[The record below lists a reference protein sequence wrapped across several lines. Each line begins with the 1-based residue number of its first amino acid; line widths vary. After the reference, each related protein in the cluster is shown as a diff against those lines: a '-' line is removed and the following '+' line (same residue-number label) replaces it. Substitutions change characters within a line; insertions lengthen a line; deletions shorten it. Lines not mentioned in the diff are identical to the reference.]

1 MARKA
6 KRHAKPKARR
16 ISTAPQAEAAGAS
29 TKPAKKAARKELKK
43 AARKP
48 SPTPPTTSPP
58 TQPVAPLAASL
69 DATVLD
75 ALFRTVLSR
84 KGANPAISH
93 SARLL
98 ARGSA
103 KVAQKLGE
111 EAVETVIEAT
121 RGNRDAVVTE
131 SADLLYH
138 LIVVWVDAGVVPAEV
153 WSELKRREGR
163 SGIAEKAARA
173 VTLAAAPHTRKVW

>member
-6 KRHAKPKARR
+6 KRQAKPKAKPKRVAR
-16 ISTAPQAEAAGAS
+16 KALRSEEPR
-29 TKPAKKAARKELKK
+29 KPAKKMAKK
-43 AARKP
+43 AVKKP
-48 SPTPPTTSPP
+48 LPTLLPPLP
-58 TQPVAPLAASL
+58 AASVE
-69 DATVLD
+69 ATVLD

-84 KGANPAISH
+84 KGASPATSH

-98 ARGSA
+98 SRGTA
-103 KVAQKLGE
+103 KIAQKLGE

-138 LIVVWVDAGVVPAEV
+138 LVVVWVDAGVAPAEV
-153 WSELKRREGR
+153 WAELRRREGR

-173 VTLAAAPHTRKVW
+173 VALATTPHTRKVW

>member
-6 KRHAKPKARR
+6 KPAAKAKLPK
-16 ISTAPQAEAAGAS
+16 
-29 TKPAKKAARKELKK
+29 KPLPALLR
-43 AARKP
+43 
-48 SPTPPTTSPP
+48 
-58 TQPVAPLAASL
+58 PLPAVDV

-84 KGANPAISH
+84 KGASPATSH

-98 ARGSA
+98 ARGTA

-138 LIVVWVDAGVVPAEV
+138 LIVVWVDAGVAPAEV
-153 WSELKRREGR
+153 WAELRRREGR
-163 SGIAEKAARA
+163 SGLAEKAARA
-173 VTLAAAPHTRKVW
+173 IALDAGASTRKVW

>member
-6 KRHAKPKARR
+6 KGQAKPKAKPKRVAR
-16 ISTAPQAEAAGAS
+16 KALRAKEPR
-29 TKPAKKAARKELKK
+29 KPAKKMAKKVARKAVKK
-43 AARKP
+43 P
-48 SPTPPTTSPP
+48 LPPLLPP
-58 TQPVAPLAASL
+58 LSAASVE
-69 DATVLD
+69 ATVLD

-84 KGANPAISH
+84 KGASPASSH

-98 ARGSA
+98 SRGTA
-103 KVAQKLGE
+103 KIAQKLGE

-138 LIVVWVDAGVVPAEV
+138 LVVVWVDAGVAPAEV
-153 WSELKRREGR
+153 WAELRRREGR

-173 VTLAAAPHTRKVW
+173 VALATTPHTRKVW

>member
-6 KRHAKPKARR
+6 RSAVKPKRPRKKPLPALL
-16 ISTAPQAEAAGAS
+16 PPLPAAA
-29 TKPAKKAARKELKK
+29 T
-43 AARKP
+43 
-48 SPTPPTTSPP
+48 
-58 TQPVAPLAASL
+58 

-84 KGANPAISH
+84 KGANPATSH

-98 ARGSA
+98 SRGTA

-138 LIVVWVDAGVVPAEV
+138 LIVVWVDAGVAPAEV
-153 WSELKRREGR
+153 WAELRRREGR
-163 SGIAEKAARA
+163 SGIAERAARA
-173 VTLAAAPHTRKVW
+173 VALAASATRKLW